1 MSWKEDK
8 DVAEIRFDFI
18 RLVQDGRYTV
28 VELCDRFGVAR
39 STAYKWIDRYLHGQ
53 FEGLRDRRRGP
64 IRPACK
70 TPQLLEEL
78 ILKERERHRTWGPR
92 KLLVTLASDFP
103 DIQWPAP
110 STVYEILKRH
120 GRIQSKRPRRKHEH
134 PGKPFVASDLP
145 NSIWAADYKGQFR
158 LGNGSICYPLTV
170 TDHFSRTLLA
180 CQALAST
187 GLKSAR
193 AVFLGLFKAYGL
205 PEAILTDNGIPFA
218 SVGLA
223 GLSQLSI
230 WWMRLGIRHL
240 RTQPSHPQQNG
251 RHERM
256 HRTLK
261 AEATKPP
268 AQTMRGQ
275 QAVFDRF
282 RHEYNQLRP
291 HEAHGQRP
299 PFQFYEPSPRPYPA
313 RLPPLDYPGN
323 FVVRKVATNGS
334 FRWLSSVVFLT
345 RALEGQYIGLEET
358 GDGTWS
364 IYFAKTLIGR
374 LDERTGTVK

>member
-1 MSWKEDK
+1 MSWKEDRE
-8 DVAEIRFDFI
+8 VAEIRLEFI
-18 RLVQDGRYTV
+18 RLLQDGRYTV

-39 STAYKWIDRYLHGQ
+39 STAYKWVDRYL
-53 FEGLRDRRRGP
+53 EGGLDGLKDRRRGP
-64 IRPACK
+64 KRSAIR
-70 TPQLLEEL
+70 TSQELEDM
-78 ILKERERHRTWGPR
+78 IVAERDRHRTWGPR
-92 KLLVTLASDFP
+92 KLLITLAADFP
-103 DIQWPAP
+103 DVPWPAP
-110 STVYEILKRH
+110 STVHEILKRY

-145 NSIWAADYKGQFR
+145 NTIWAADYKGQFR
-158 LGNGSICYPLTV
+158 LGNGSVCYPLTV
-170 TDHFSRTLLA
+170 TDHFSRSLLG
-180 CQALAST
+180 CRALSST
-187 GLKSAR
+187 SLKPAR
-193 AVFLGLFKAYGL
+193 AVFLGLFRTYGL
-205 PEAILTDNGIPFA
+205 PEAILTDNGVPFA

-240 RTQPSHPQQNG
+240 RTQPSSPQQNG

-268 AQTMRGQ
+268 AQTLRAQ

-282 RHEYNQLRP
+282 QQEYNELRP
-291 HEAHGQRP
+291 HEAHGQRTP
-299 PFQFYEPSPRPYPA
+299 SAFYQPSPRPYPE

-323 FVVRKVATNGS
+323 FVVRKVASNGS
-334 FRWLSSVVFLT
+334 FRWLSAPVFLT
-345 RALEGQYIGLEET
+345 KALEGQHIGLEET
-358 GDGTWS
+358 ADGIWS
-364 IYFAKTLIGR
+364 VYFAKALIGR